1 MSYKTNPEENAFP
14 LYVDCNQD
22 WENGLSKR
30 EYIAAMALQGYISAT
45 QLGGYRGEHKDA
57 AEEAVAYADALI
69 TALNDEEAAQ

>member
-30 EYIAAMALQGYISAT
+30 EYIAAMALQGMLASDT
-45 QLGGYRGEHKDA
+45 DFTLGSEAAARDA
-57 AEEAVAYADALI
+57 VEYADALI
-69 TALNDEEAAQ
+69 KALNEGGTND

>member
-30 EYIAAMALQGYISAT
+30 EYIAAMALQGFCASQGAW
-45 QLGGYRGEHKDA
+45 EEFAPEKV
-57 AEEAVAYADALI
+57 AEESVRYADLLI
-69 TALNDEEAAQ
+69 KALNDEEVTG